1 VSGRHRSGPL
11 RTWLT
16 ADSRRQLDADHRFV
30 KMTTLPAQLGA
41 AGAFG
46 DTPVTQERP
55 RLGELL
61 LRKGFIDE
69 TQLAWALEE
78 AKRTKQML
86 GVVLLSQR
94 LIFEDELARTL
105 SQQLSLPYINIR
117 QVGVDAAAA
126 RLLPAEVG
134 AAAAAIPIRVCS
146 DGVQVG
152 FGDPTDDQALNAVTE
167 HLPRISIAV
176 AEVSEIKR
184 AWQEL
189 TRR

>member
-1 VSGRHRSGPL
+1 MLRLAGTASAERIVAL
-11 RTWLT
+11 RT
-16 ADSRRQLDADHRFV
+16 AGDLDDRFV
-30 KMTTLPAQLGA
+30 TMTAIPAQAGA

-46 DTPVTQERP
+46 VTPAAAQDRP

-61 LRKGFIDE
+61 IRKGFITE
-69 TQLAWALEE
+69 TQLRWALDE
-78 AKRTKQML
+78 ARRTKQLL
-86 GVVLLSQR
+86 GVVLLR
-94 LIFEDELARTL
+94 ERMIFEDELARTL

-134 AAAAAIPIRVCS
+134 AAAAAIPIRVCT

-152 FGDPTDDQALNAVTE
+152 FGDPTDDQALEAVAE

-176 AEVSEIKR
+176 AEVSEIR
-184 AWQEL
+184 AAWQSL
-189 TRR
+189 PRF

>member
-1 VSGRHRSGPL
+1 MS
-11 RTWLT
+11 T
-16 ADSRRQLDADHRFV
+16 F
-30 KMTTLPAQLGA
+30 PAHAGA

-46 DTPVTQERP
+46 LTSPMQGRP

-61 LRKGFIDE
+61 IRRGFINE
-69 TQLAWALEE
+69 AQLTWALGE
-78 AKRTKQML
+78 ARARKELL
-86 GVVLLSQR
+86 GVVLLRER

-126 RLLPAEVG
+126 RLLPMEVG
-134 AAAAAIPIRVCS
+134 LAAAAIPIRVGS

-152 FGDPTDDQALNAVTE
+152 FGDPTDDQALDAVTE

-184 AWQEL
+184 AWQGL
-189 TRR
+189 PRY

>member
-1 VSGRHRSGPL
+1 
-11 RTWLT
+11 
-16 ADSRRQLDADHRFV
+16 
-30 KMTTLPAQLGA
+30 MTSLPAQLGA

-46 DTPVTQERP
+46 VTPATQGRP

-61 LRKGFIDE
+61 TRKGFINE
-69 TQLAWALEE
+69 TQLAWALDE
-78 AKRTKQML
+78 AKRTKQLL
-86 GVVLLSQR
+86 GVVLLR
-94 LIFEDELARTL
+94 ERMIFEDELARTL

-134 AAAAAIPIRVCS
+134 LAAAAIPIRVGT

-152 FGDPTDDQALNAVTE
+152 FGDPTDDQALNAVLE

-184 AWQEL
+184 AWQSL
-189 TRR
+189 PQR